1 MDEEITPG
9 HPCIITRDVMV
20 GDRLAFARGE
30 SVVVERAV
38 PNAERPQ
45 FRYVTYSPRLNLRFQ
60 LSDAEIRRLEPAP
73 VPAVRPVGAAR
84 GLPKG
89 FWIAVASAA
98 SALVLVTAGVVAWIA
113 TRGTPGSPG
122 TGEVVCID
130 PGHGARDTGALENG
144 VAEKDVNLDIA
155 LRARRLLEE
164 KGYRV
169 VLTRDSDTNP
179 SLAERCAIANG
190 SGASVFVSIHN
201 NARPPDVRGTTT
213 YHFRDST
220 DGRLLAVYL
229 QQEVVRSIERPDRGT
244 RGSRLYVVANV
255 SMPAALLEAVFLTDP
270 DEAAL
275 IKDPDFRER
284 VAEGVAA
291 GVEAYLKSVPEPE

>member
-1 MDEEITPG
+1 MDEQITPG
-9 HPCIITRDVMV
+9 HPCIITKDVMV
-20 GDRLAFARGE
+20 GERLAFARGE
-30 SVVVERAV
+30 SVVVERVV
-38 PNAERPQ
+38 PNAERPR

-60 LSDAEIRRLEPAP
+60 LSDAEIDMMAPATASAPGRLP
-73 VPAVRPVGAAR
+73 R
-84 GLPKG
+84 G

-98 SALVLVTAGVVAWIA
+98 SAFVLVTAGVVAWIA

-144 VAEKDVNLDIA
+144 VGEKDVNLDIA

-169 VLTRDSDTNP
+169 VMTRDSDTNP

-201 NARPPDVRGTTT
+201 NARPPDVQGTTT
-213 YHFRDST
+213 YHFRDSS
-220 DGRLLAVYL
+220 DGRLLALYV
-229 QQEVVRSIERPDRGT
+229 QKEVVRSIERPDRGT
-244 RGSRLYVVANV
+244 RGSRLYVVSNV
-255 SMPAALLEAVFLTDP
+255 TMPSALLEAVFLTDP

-291 GVEAYLKSVPEPE
+291 GVDAYLKSLPEAP